1 MNTLAEYL
9 AFAQAHPGLF
19 VNPPQ
24 SETVILLNENKIHEA
39 ERQEAQR
46 LVAQSMPT
54 EWAKVGIAY
63 QDQYV
68 LLLRDA
74 VRFADGSLG
83 TLVRSVD
90 ENEHPQGVVVLPLHQ
105 GKMLLIRHFRH
116 EKRDWQLEI
125 PQGFGVPGLSSEES
139 IRLELKEEIDASISR
154 LVPLGQV
161 HLDTSS
167 GSNCVDLFFAE
178 LDSYGEVE
186 PQEGIAELLLI
197 SISEVEQMILRNELD
212 NLFLLVTYARA
223 KFCLL
228 YTSDA
233 ADE

>member
-1 MNTLAEYL
+1 MSTLADYL
-9 AFAQAHPGLF
+9 SFAQAHPGLF

-24 SETVILLNENKIHEA
+24 SDITVLLDEDEIHEA
-39 ERQEAQR
+39 ETQETRRLEAQGMS
-46 LVAQSMPT
+46 A
-54 EWAKVGIAY
+54 EWAKVGMVY
-63 QDQYV
+63 RDQYV

-74 VRFADGSLG
+74 VRFSDGSLG
-83 TLVRSVD
+83 TCVRSVD
-90 ENEHPQGVVVLPLHQ
+90 EDEHAPGVVVLPLHQ

-125 PQGFGVPGLSSEES
+125 PQGFGIPGLSSEES
-139 IRLELKEEIDASISR
+139 IRLELKEEIDAAISR

-167 GSNCVDLFFAE
+167 GANRVDLFFAE

-186 PQEGIAELLLI
+186 LQEGITELLPI
-197 SISEVEQMILRNELD
+197 SISEVERMIRENELD

-223 KFCLL
+223 KLQGLL
-228 YTSDA
+228 
-233 ADE
+233 